1 MDFVGEWQKTFAS
14 EGSGKLCD
22 SSGGLQKHLVLKCS
36 ASIASA
42 PPEQSEANKQNVF
55 FNIKKGPKSFY
66 YFRTIHKNIWSHN
79 Q

>member
-42 PPEQSEANKQNVF
+42 PPEQSETKRF